1 MSYIITIYSVRVKQ
15 NLSYTEEKTM
25 KKILFIFFLL
35 MISFPAQAKRGLN
48 IFAYSRPAPETP
60 IYDQYGKAVKLKDFK
75 GSFLIVV
82 FWSRYCAPCIGEL
95 DELNYFVNHTKDN
108 GIKAILVSKDDEWQT
123 DSEQKQLLIKYEAP
137 DIEYYTDKKGK
148 LTEDFGIFS
157 SPHTVL
163 INAQGEE
170 IGRINGSVDWDDD
183 DVIEKIYQIKA
194 EQGLNIG
201 K

>member
-1 MSYIITIYSVRVKQ
+1 
-15 NLSYTEEKTM
+15 M

-35 MISFPAQAKRGLN
+35 IISLPAQAKKGLN
-48 IFAYSRPAPETP
+48 LFAYSRPAPETP
-60 IYDQYGKAVKLKDFK
+60 IYSPYGKAVKLKDFK
-75 GSFLIVV
+75 GNFLIVV
-82 FWSRYCAPCIGEL
+82 FWSRYCAPCIREL

-108 GIKAILVSKDDEWQT
+108 GIKVILVSKDDEWQN
-123 DSEQKQLLIKYEAP
+123 DSEQKELLTKYEAP
-137 DIEYYTDKKGK
+137 DVEYYTDKKGK

-163 INAQGEE
+163 INAQSEE
-170 IGRINGSVDWDDD
+170 IGRINGSVDWEDE